1 MSQVLEG
8 VLRRVQLDPSVS
20 RQAALLHQRKL
31 LTDME
36 FLNDASSSV
45 LASNSNHL
53 ADCEV
58 KCRFETV
65 PVDQEA
71 AGGVFSSPCVLV
83 GWQGDTSQRQLALT
97 SFTNLGHCEFA
108 RTVAEAKLLTKTKD
122 LFCRNNLPLIVCRP

>member
-8 VLRRVQLDPSVS
+8 ALRRVQLDPSVS

-58 KCRFETV
+58 KCQFETV

-83 GWQGDTSQRQLALT
+83 G
-97 SFTNLGHCEFA
+97 
-108 RTVAEAKLLTKTKD
+108 
-122 LFCRNNLPLIVCRP
+122 

>member
-8 VLRRVQLDPSVS
+8 VLRRVQLNPSVS

-53 ADCEV
+53 AECEV
-58 KCRFETV
+58 KRYTETV
-65 PVDQEA
+65 FIDQEA
-71 AGGVFSSPCVLV
+71 GG
-83 GWQGDTSQRQLALT
+83 RI
-97 SFTNLGHCEFA
+97 
-108 RTVAEAKLLTKTKD
+108 AE
-122 LFCRNNLPLIVCRP
+122 